1 MRSTTATKVFL
12 FAILAAFLIS
22 CKTPAYTRKSDPENA
37 ADSVKAATLGAFGLE
52 GAAKEQQV
60 DMQQFR
66 RKALNIAYA
75 NSGYPRQTLDIIYP
89 SAGEAPYKFV
99 VVFHSGGWAAGD
111 KRSETLAPIFQAITQ
126 GYAVVSV
133 NYRLSDEVTW
143 PKPLH
148 DAKAAIRY
156 LRANAFKHL
165 LDASNIVVWGVSSG
179 GHLAEMLAAT
189 NNQPAFEDAGLGNPG
204 TSSAVQGVVS
214 WYGIPDVSELTAAGI
229 PAANKLMG
237 FEVKSNKEKTREANP
252 VALVTKDFPPI
263 LLVHGTNDQVVP
275 FAQAVNM
282 QTKVNESTG
291 RMIATLKRVEGAGH
305 GDSTIRT
312 NQIVSNCL
320 DFVDRILF
328 NGKNP
333 HRNTNYIAISIGE

>member
-1 MRSTTATKVFL
+1 MRSRTATPVL
-12 FAILAAFLIS
+12 FFVIIAAFLFS
-22 CKTPAYTRKSDPENA
+22 CKTPAYTSKSVPETST
-37 ADSVKAATLGAFGLE
+37 DSVKPATLGAFGLE
-52 GAAKEQQV
+52 GAGKEQQV

-66 RKALNIAYA
+66 RKALNIPFA
-75 NSGYPRQTLDIIYP
+75 NTANPRQTLDIIYP
-89 SAGEAPYKFV
+89 VDGEAPYKFI
-99 VVFHSGGWAAGD
+99 VVFHGGGWAAGD
-111 KRSETLAPIFQAITQ
+111 KRSGTLAPIFQAITQ
-126 GYAVVSV
+126 GYAVASV
-133 NYRLSDEVTW
+133 NYRLSDEVIW

-165 LDASNIVVWGVSSG
+165 LDASNIVVWGVSAG

-189 NNQPAFEDAGLGNPG
+189 NNQPAFEDPGLGNPV

-237 FEVKSNKEKTREANP
+237 YEVKTNKEKTREANP
-252 VALVTKDFPPI
+252 VALVTKNFPPI

-275 FAQAVNM
+275 FAQAVKL
-282 QTKVNESTG
+282 QTKVNETTG
-291 RMIATLKRVEGAGH
+291 IMIATLKRVEGARH

-312 NQIVSNCL
+312 NQIASNCL
-320 DFVDRILF
+320 DFVDKILF

-333 HRNTNYIAISIGE
+333 HRNEAYINMKISE

>member
-1 MRSTTATKVFL
+1 MRSRTATQVL
-12 FAILAAFLIS
+12 FFVILAAFLFA
-22 CKTPAYTRKSDPENA
+22 CKTPAFISKPKPENA
-37 ADSVKAATLGAFGLE
+37 TDSLKSAGLGEFGLE
-52 GAAKEQQV
+52 GVDKEQQV

-66 RKALNIAYA
+66 RKAVNIAYA
-75 NSGYPRQTLDIIYP
+75 HTTNPRQMLDIIYP
-89 SAGEAPYKFV
+89 LAGEAPYKFI
-99 VVFHSGGWAAGD
+99 VVFHGGGWAAGD
-111 KRSETLAPIFQAITQ
+111 KRSEPLAPIFQAITQ
-126 GYAVVSV
+126 GYAVASV

-165 LDASNIVVWGVSSG
+165 LDASNMVVWGVSSG

-189 NNQPAFEDAGLGNPG
+189 NNQPAFEDVSLGNPA

-229 PAANKLMG
+229 PAANQLMG
-237 FEVKSNKEKTREANP
+237 YDVKTNKEKTREANP

-275 FAQAVNM
+275 FAQAVNL
-282 QTKVNESTG
+282 QTKVNEATG
-291 RMIATLKRVEGAGH
+291 RMIATVKRVEGAGH
-305 GDSTIRT
+305 GDSIIKT

-333 HRNTNYIAISIGE
+333 HRNTSYLDIKLSE